1 MMSALH
7 ISASVHIGDST
18 RVYTII
24 AIDGDQVW
32 LRDAE
37 GNHST
42 REVGE
47 VRMAAYGNGH
57 PQDNAPPSLDQV
69 MAWPGFWHGNPPRA
83 KEGSL

>member
-1 MMSALH
+1 MSGLH

-42 REVGE
+42 WEVGE
-47 VRMAAYGNGH
+47 VRPVGPPTMKTVGVARITAAGTFWGG
-57 PQDNAPPSLDQV
+57 PF
-69 MAWPGFWHGNPPRA
+69 GFKVARA
-83 KEGSL
+83 KEGA